1 MQKTP
6 VGGTPLISLE
16 SLNKLNHS
24 SCGSC
29 GSGVSGS
36 DDSRYLDTGFSEKS
50 REDCYKPSEPL
61 SPSSLLKRPGP
72 DPVGSLSDSL
82 YDSFSSCTSQ
92 GSHDV

>member
-6 VGGTPLISLE
+6 AGGTPPTSLE

-24 SCGSC
+24 SG
-29 GSGVSGS
+29 GGAVSGS
-36 DDSRYLDTGFSEKS
+36 NNGRHLDMGFSEKS
-50 REDCYKPSEPL
+50 REDCYKPDEPP
-61 SPSSLLKRPGP
+61 SASSLLNRPGP
-72 DPVGSLSDSL
+72 DPVGSLGGSL